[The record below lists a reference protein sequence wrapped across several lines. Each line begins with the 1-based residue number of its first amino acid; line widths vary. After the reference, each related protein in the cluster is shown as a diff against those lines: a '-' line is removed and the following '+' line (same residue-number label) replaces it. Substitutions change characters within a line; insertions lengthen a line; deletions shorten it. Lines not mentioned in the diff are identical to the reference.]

1 MLDAFAVIFF
11 LVACILVG
19 TALVAWRLIGS
30 PAVDLFALV
39 PGTLG
44 IGSFIISFGFVTS
57 NPTFVLGATI
67 STALII
73 PIPWILFSFDYIG
86 KDDLISPVPVIV
98 LGTPIA
104 IGLSA
109 TLAIF
114 ASQMLPWSTF
124 VTRDG
129 ASGVV
134 VVLVTMVE
142 LGQWV
147 GILYAGGIVITGTGL
162 ILWSFQ
168 RYPHL
173 DSTTGTVLCTFGTVP
188 WVSVLFALQLES
200 ISFFVFSG
208 TVAVGFG
215 IGALAAGALVGPA
228 SLFDRVPAAG
238 NVGPTTVIEELEDAV
253 IITDGEGEIIE
264 LNPSARRLFGL
275 DQGAVSMHITEL
287 LDSPLSELR
296 KRRPVEIYSDTRQHL
311 FDTTVSDLTDQH
323 GHLLGHAIVLRD
335 ATETTIRKQRLEVLN
350 RLLRHNLRND
360 MTVVLGRLSMIRA
373 KSDDPS
379 VLEGIDTIDRTGREL
394 VALSDKIRESEQLL
408 SSDTDTI
415 QRIQVESLVR
425 ELFAGLEP
433 DKEVEFHY
441 EGAER
446 IAIVATWD
454 QLRLALENLV
464 TNAVK
469 HNDKTNPEVW
479 VRITRQPDEHY
490 PLEIA
495 VLDNGPGIPEQERK
509 AMTSGEETPLM
520 HSSGLGLW
528 TVHWIARSLGG
539 KISLADRDPSGAV
552 VKLLIPTQS
561 TEVADTDED
570 QVIKES
576 FDDGG

>member
-1 MLDAFAVIFF
+1 MLDAFAVVFF
-11 LVACILVG
+11 LVACILLG
-19 TALVAWRLIGS
+19 TALVAWQLIGS

-39 PGTLG
+39 AGTLG
-44 IGSFIISFGFVTS
+44 VGSFIISFGFLTS

-86 KDDLISPVPVIV
+86 KDNLIAPVPAIV

-104 IGLSA
+104 IGFSA
-109 TLAIF
+109 TLVIF
-114 ASQMLPWSTF
+114 ASQMLPWFTF

-134 VVLVTMVE
+134 VVLVTIVE
-142 LGQWV
+142 LAQWV

-215 IGALAAGALVGPA
+215 IGAIAAGALVGPA

-238 NVGPTTVIEELEDAV
+238 NVGPTTVIEELEDPV
-253 IITDGEGEIIE
+253 IITDGVGEIIE

-275 DQGAVSMHITEL
+275 DQGAVSMHITGL
-287 LDSPLSELR
+287 LDSSLSELR
-296 KRRPVEIYSDTRQHL
+296 KRRPVEIHSETRQYL
-311 FDTTVSDLTDQH
+311 FDTTVSELTDQH
-323 GHLLGHAIVLRD
+323 GHLLGYAIVLRD

-360 MTVVLGRLSMIRA
+360 MTVVLGRLTMIRT

-379 VLEGIDTIDRTGREL
+379 VLEDVDTIDRTGREL
-394 VALSDKIRESEQLL
+394 VALSEKIRESEQLF
-408 SSDTDTI
+408 SSETDTI
-415 QRIQVESLVR
+415 QRIQIESLVR
-425 ELFAGLEP
+425 ELFASVEP
-433 DKEVEFHY
+433 EKEVEFHY
-441 EGAER
+441 EGEEE
-446 IAIVATWD
+446 IAIVARRD

-479 VRITRQPDEHY
+479 VKVTRRPENHY

-509 AMTSGEETPLM
+509 AMKSGEETPLM

-539 KISLADRDPSGAV
+539 KISLADREPNGAV

-561 TEVADTDED
+561 TELTDTDESP
-570 QVIKES
+570 VIEES
-576 FDDGG
+576 FDDGR